1 MAISFICVAKTL
13 VIKSKKNIK
22 TLIDS
27 SFNLIVRIK
36 EAISVPR
43 LKFILLEYFL
53 IKTKT
58 S

>member
-43 LKFILLEYFL
+43 LKFILLEYFFD
-53 IKTKT
+53 KN
-58 S
+58 

>member
-13 VIKSKKNIK
+13 VVIKSKKNVK

-43 LKFILLEYFL
+43 LKIYSSNIFF
-53 IKTKT
+53 
-58 S
+58 

>member
-43 LKFILLEYFL
+43 LKIYSSRIFF
-53 IKTKT
+53 
-58 S
+58 